1 MEQRDD
7 HIFRHTSKR
16 IVTNTINITNTL
28 MMIKGRPYS
37 SKANDMVEVFVVKVD
52 LPVRVERTM
61 MMTSSLDPDPL
72 DHVTT
77 QGHDTL

>member
-1 MEQRDD
+1 
-7 HIFRHTSKR
+7 
-16 IVTNTINITNTL
+16 